1 MSLGEPARSRRYLV
15 DLILGGGL
23 LASAASFLYPVLKFV
38 MPPRVAESTEQS
50 VVAAKVGE
58 LPPNSGKIFK
68 FGNRPALLLHTP
80 SGELRAYDAIC
91 THLNCTVQYR
101 PDYGHVWCACHNGHY
116 DMSGKNISGPPPRPL
131 DRLTVAVRGDD
142 IVVSRGA

>member
-1 MSLGEPARSRRYLV
+1 
-15 DLILGGGL
+15 
-23 LASAASFLYPVLKFV
+23 
-38 MPPRVAESTEQS
+38 MPPQLAESVEVT

-68 FGNRPALLLHTP
+68 FGSRPALLLHTP
-80 SGELRAYDAIC
+80 AGELKAFDAIC

-101 PDYGHVWCACHNGHY
+101 PDYGHIWCACHNGHY
-116 DMSGKNISGPPPRPL
+116 DISGKNISGPPPRPL

-142 IVVSRGA
+142 IVVSRG

>member
-1 MSLGEPARSRRYLV
+1 MMFSEEKPGRRSFV
-15 DLILGGGL
+15 DLLLGGGL
-23 LASAASFLYPVLKFV
+23 LATVASFLYPVVRFV
-38 MPPRVAESTEQS
+38 MPPRVAESMEVS

-58 LPPNSGKIFK
+58 VPPNSAKIFK

-80 SGELRAYDAIC
+80 AGELKAFDAIC

-101 PDYGHVWCACHNGHY
+101 PDYGHIWCACHNGHY
-116 DMSGKNISGPPPRPL
+116 DISGKNISGPPPRPL

-142 IVVSRGA
+142 IVVSRG